1 MNTKQLTQEELMEQL
16 MLQMIKNQ
24 AANTEALY
32 ELAQKIDN
40 LTHGEIWGGTLVDA
54 INELA
59 ASTENKK

>member
-54 INELA
+54 INALA